1 MAPKLPE
8 LVELPEPSEA
18 EAEPDFELEPD
29 LEPEAEPDLDSEP
42 DLEPEP
48 EPEPESEPE
57 PEPDFEEVAF
67 LPAEAR
73 VEATDS
79 ALPAEV
85 MLPTKLDKS
94 LSSTEGIDTV
104 PVSMAFWVNT
114 SAY

>member
-48 EPEPESEPE
+48 EPEPESE